1 MRGSGDPELPRD
13 PDLDELPAELREHDG
28 PLILTGSD
36 EHGNVWSGQV
46 TREQVASALA
56 DGRRLR
62 EAADDEE

>member
-1 MRGSGDPELPRD
+1 MEHNLPAD

-28 PLILTGSD
+28 PLILTGID
-36 EHGNVWSGQV
+36 EDRNVWDGQV

-62 EAADDEE
+62 EAEETS